1 MILFEDAH
9 MKHVVDASAVWKL
22 EADSDLV
29 DEFQHTVGPIE
40 PGLQLAGGV
49 SGEGGRGAV
58 SETEQ
63 HPFAHL
69 IRDGAVSLVI
79 IPLLDS
85 LCLFQPM
92 ADISEELFALL
103 HGSSHRR
110 NTCVPRFIGPDGRRL
125 TPVDDL
131 ERRVAERALVGGV
144 EDVLRPWEPLEPLA
158 RPIAR

>member
-1 MILFEDAH
+1 VRLGPSTPGDDVRAR
-9 MKHVVDASAVWKL
+9 V
-22 EADSDLV
+22 LV
-29 DEFQHTVGPIE
+29 PRN
-40 PGLQLAGGV
+40 PGV
-49 SGEGGRGAV
+49 
-58 SETEQ
+58 T
-63 HPFAHL
+63 

-79 IPLLDS
+79 ILLLDS

-103 HGSSHRR
+103 HGSSHCR

-144 EDVLRPWEPLEPLA
+144 EDVLRPWLPLEPLA